1 MALYSQGGGF
11 FVAGQRKERK
21 GKEKGGIPDTK
32 EQNGAAG
39 RAS

>member
-1 MALYSQGGGF
+1 MVLYGQEGGF

-21 GKEKGGIPDTK
+21 GKEKGGISDTR
-32 EQNGAAG
+32 EQNGAVG